1 MGPEDIVEI
10 LIRADGPVDLEALL
24 DEASVHLPRRS
35 SRWVASFRDGAGR
48 QVWRATGS
56 RSRRAALALAK
67 QWEEEARRRRAA
79 QPAPPRKPTIR
90 VRPGSGERQL
100 GLLSQKEVATIMKI
114 SERAVRQI
122 EKSAFDKLRRHPA
135 LRNFWREWN
144 TGEIE
149 EAGLEPPAEWALSQ
163 AEIAAIW
170 ALTRAPEERLALRK
184 LLALTQGGNQQDSGG
199 GAD

>member
-1 MGPEDIVEI
+1 MGPKEIVEI
-10 LIRADGPVDLEALL
+10 LLQSDGPVDIEVLL
-24 DEASVHLPRRS
+24 DEASVHLPTRGR
-35 SRWVASFRDGAGR
+35 RWVAAFRDETGR
-48 QVWRATGS
+48 PTWRSTKLQNRA
-56 RSRRAALALAK
+56 AALALA
-67 QWEEEARRRRAA
+67 QGWEAQAKRRRAA
-79 QPAPPRKPTIR
+79 QPAPPRKPTVR

-149 EAGLEPPAEWALSQ
+149 EAGLEPPTEWALSQ